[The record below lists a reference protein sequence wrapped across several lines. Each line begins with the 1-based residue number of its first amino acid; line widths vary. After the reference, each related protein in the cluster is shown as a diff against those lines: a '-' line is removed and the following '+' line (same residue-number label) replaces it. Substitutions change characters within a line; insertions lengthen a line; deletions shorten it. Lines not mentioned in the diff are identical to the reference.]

1 VDACKVWHRPPA
13 QLFLIGLVLALGA
26 ARAPLQAGDLPKPAG
41 PVILT
46 VGGAISHT
54 NAPGRA
60 EFDRAML
67 EDLGLVRLRTWTPWT
82 EGEPEFEG
90 VPAQR
95 LMEAVGATGS
105 EVRAVALNDFEST
118 IPLAD
123 FERYPVLLA
132 ITMDG
137 QQLRVRDKGPIWIVY
152 PWSDHPELDDM
163 PTRRK
168 SVWQLR
174 SLRVD

>member
-1 VDACKVWHRPPA
+1 MRADELPRPE
-13 QLFLIGLVLALGA
+13 
-26 ARAPLQAGDLPKPAG
+26 G

-46 VGGAISHT
+46 VDGAITRT
-54 NAPGRA
+54 NGTGVA

-67 EDLGLVRLRTWTPWT
+67 EQLGLIRLRTWTPWND
-82 EGEPEFEG
+82 GEAEFEG

-105 EVRAVALNDFEST
+105 TVHANALNDYESL
-118 IPLAD
+118 IPLTD

-132 ITMDG
+132 TRLGG
-137 QQLRVRDKGPIWIVY
+137 QPLTVRDKGPIWIVY
-152 PWSDHPELDDM
+152 PWSTHPELDDL

-174 SLRVD
+174 SLHVR

>member
-1 VDACKVWHRPPA
+1 MSRGRGARLA
-13 QLFLIGLVLALGA
+13 LIGATLILAVSTPLRA
-26 ARAPLQAGDLPKPAG
+26 AELQAPDDA
-41 PVILT
+41 VILT
-46 VGGAISHT
+46 IEGAITRT

-67 EDLGLVRLRTWTPWT
+67 EEIGLRRLRTWTPWAD
-82 EGEPEFEG
+82 GEQEFEG
-90 VPAQR
+90 IPMTE
-95 LMEAVGATGS
+95 LMAAVGATGTTL
-105 EVRAVALNDFEST
+105 RAVALNDFESV

-132 ITMDG
+132 MRIEG
-137 QQLRVRDKGPIWIVY
+137 RQLEVRDKGPLWIVY
-152 PWSDHPELDDM
+152 PWSDYPELDDL

-174 SLRVD
+174 SLHVR

>member
-1 VDACKVWHRPPA
+1 VDACTVWHRAAA
-13 QLFLIGLVLALGA
+13 QLLLIGLALVLGA
-26 ARAPLQAGDLPKPAG
+26 HAPVRAGDLPRPTG

-46 VGGAISHT
+46 VDGAISHT

-60 EFDRAML
+60 EFDHPML
-67 EDLGLVRLRTWTPWT
+67 EELGLVRLRTWTPWT

-90 VPAQR
+90 VPVQR

-105 EVRAVALNDFEST
+105 EVRAIALNDFEST

-132 ITMDG
+132 MSVDG
-137 QQLRVRDKGPIWIVY
+137 LQLRVRDKGPIWIVY
-152 PWSDHPELDDM
+152 PWSDHPELDDL